1 MPDTR
6 DDFAIRH
13 VAALARLHLT
23 PDEESLYARQLADIL
38 AYARRVLDVDTS
50 AAGGAPGPVPAVVS
64 PLRDDEP
71 RRSLEQDQALNQAPP
86 DGQGHGL
93 FRVPRVIG

>member
-13 VAALARLHLT
+13 VASLARLRLT
-23 PDEESLYARQLADIL
+23 AEEETLYARQLGDIL
-38 AYARRVLDVDTS
+38 AYATQLLRFDTTPPS
-50 AAGGAPGPVPAVVS
+50 AAALGGEAAAALRADLTVPSLGRDAVLASAPCQT
-64 PLRDDEP
+64 DD
-71 RRSLEQDQALNQAPP
+71 
-86 DGQGHGL
+86 GL

>member
-13 VAALARLHLT
+13 VASLARLQLT
-23 PDEESLYARQLADIL
+23 KDEETLYARQLGDIL
-38 AYARRVLDVDTS
+38 AFATQLLRFDANVPGLTPADGVMPAALREDVVRPSVAREIVLES
-50 AAGGAPGPVPAVVS
+50 A
-64 PLRDDEP
+64 
-71 RRSLEQDQALNQAPP
+71 P
-86 DGQGHGL
+86 DRTNDGL